1 MAVQDYFLPKSL
13 DQALDLLV
21 EHGPSLLV
29 MAGGTIAMPL
39 INDGVSMPEKV
50 MGLRHAG
57 LNTIRRDNGTLV
69 IGATAT
75 LTQLGQQDYI
85 PMLQEAVRHI
95 GGWQI
100 RNMGTVGGNLFAP
113 PPAGDLAVA
122 LLALDATVTLA
133 SKKRGLRTILLQE
146 FFTGFMTTALAPDE
160 LVTEVRVPLP
170 RGKTGYV
177 KYARKHANT
186 PAIVTVATHIVT
198 EGNKVV
204 DARLALNAVGPHPI
218 RAQRAEKLLVGL
230 PLNAENISL
239 AAKEAAAE
247 CDPSTD
253 AIATDW
259 YRRRMTEVFV
269 RRVLEHLVEQE

>member
-1 MAVQDYFLPKSL
+1 MAIQDYFLPKSL
-13 DQALDLLV
+13 EQALDLLV
-21 EHGPSLLV
+21 EHGPALLV

-39 INDGVSMPEKV
+39 INDGISMPEKV

-57 LNTIRRDNGTLV
+57 LNTIRRENGTLIV
-69 IGATAT
+69 GATTT
-75 LTQLGQQDYI
+75 LTQLAQQADI

-122 LLALDATVTLA
+122 LLALDTTVILA
-133 SKKRGLRTILLQE
+133 SRQRGQRILPLAE
-146 FFTGFMTTALAPDE
+146 FFTGFMATALAPDE
-160 LVTEVRVPLP
+160 LVAALHIPLP
-170 RGKTGYV
+170 RGKTSYI
-177 KYARKHANT
+177 KYARKRANT
-186 PAIVTVATHIVT
+186 PAIVTVAAHVVT
-198 EGNKVV
+198 EAGKVV

-218 RAQRAEKLLVGL
+218 RARRAEQVLLGA
-230 PLNAENISL
+230 PLNAETIAG

-247 CDPSTD
+247 CDPFTD

-269 RRVLEHLVEQE
+269 RRALERITG

>member
-1 MAVQDYFLPKSL
+1 L

>member
-1 MAVQDYFLPKSL
+1 LAVQDYFLPKSL